1 MAFYRISRT
10 MPNGWNMRLD
20 FISYDG
26 SFSDTVTNLPEI
38 VITEIGAL
46 TAEFDS
52 LPYGLMN
59 PMTFGFTLIWNKLPA
74 TMQSKLET
82 EGTDPSLR
90 RNTWYLYTDRGTN
103 GATYSLEFVG
113 CEDNIEALELQPL
126 DNGMFGYNVELVDAA
141 YFWLKTITGAD
152 VWPGNATSQPS
163 EVNVWQIKL
172 PGSDVEQLH
181 LLGAVGLNGTF
192 VKLVDLLDQYNNT
205 SVNFTSRIT
214 HCAAASGNFDYGNK
228 LKDVFTQAVSWY
240 APKNITSLPREAA
253 TNPMTNN
260 PSLKDEIWVC
270 SAIYPNNSTTKVGGL
285 FSSQDKYGIA
295 NANISAYDVL
305 RDFCEQSAVRV
316 GYRFAYTGSGG
327 TTQIRVIFDVKTIT
341 EGRDASGSD
350 ETLSLESALTYSS
363 ITKRGD
369 NILKAEVRFETE
381 SDKDA
386 TDIVKIERGARASR
400 SYNIEPRLH
409 NMPVHIADTNPSQ
422 TWPLYKAPMKQTNQM
437 YVRGN
442 YYAPPNG
449 NPSNFIKL
457 HEKTAIRYG
466 LDGGESITV
475 NVTSLEYPAGATNF
489 PTNAEKQASYYLKLN
504 DSQVNSSLSAALCTL
519 LLHVFADED
528 NAIVEVEWP
537 LKLSSKL
544 MPDYVAG
551 KYTLTDGAATEF
563 TTINWSKAMPTSIS
577 IDLMQ
582 GKATHRYFMVKQ

>member
-1 MAFYRISRT
+1 MAYYRISRAL
-10 MPNGWNMRLD
+10 PNGWNMRLD

-26 SFSDTVTNLPEI
+26 SFSDTIENLPEI
-38 VITEIGAL
+38 VLTEIGSL

-59 PMTFGFTLIWNKLPA
+59 PMTFGFNLIWNKLPD
-74 TMQSKLET
+74 TMQTRLENGYDEPT
-82 EGTDPSLR
+82 PGAYR

-103 GATYSLEFVG
+103 GATYTLEFVG

-126 DNGMFGYNVELVDAA
+126 DNGMFGYNVELVDAC

-192 VKLVDLLDQYNNT
+192 VKMVDLLDQYNNT

-214 HCAAASGNFDYGNK
+214 HCAAAGGNFDYGNK
-228 LKDVFTQAVSWY
+228 LKDIFTQAVSWY
-240 APKNITSLPREAA
+240 APANITSLPRTAGVS
-253 TNPMTNN
+253 
-260 PSLKDEIWVC
+260 SLAKDEVWVC
-270 SAIYPNNSTTKVGGL
+270 SAIYPNNSTTAVGGL

-295 NANISAYDVL
+295 NANTSAYDVL

-316 GYRFAYTGSGG
+316 GYRFTYTGSAGA
-327 TTQIRVIFDVKTIT
+327 TQIRVVFDVKTIT

-350 ETLSLESALTYSS
+350 ESLALTSALTYSN

-381 SDKDA
+381 SDRDA

-409 NMPVHIADTNPSQ
+409 NMPVHIADTNPDRK
-422 TWPLYKAPMKQTNQM
+422 WPLFKAPMKQTNQM

-442 YYAPPNG
+442 YYSAPNG
-449 NPSNFIKL
+449 NQSNFIKL

-466 LDGGESITV
+466 LGGGENISV
-475 NVTSLEYPAGATNF
+475 NVTSLEYPAGATDF
-489 PTNAEKQASYYLKLN
+489 PTNTEKQASYYLKLN

-519 LLHVFADED
+519 LLHVFANEN

-537 LKLSSKL
+537 LKLSTKL
-544 MPDYVAG
+544 MPDYVTG
-551 KYTLTDGAATEF
+551 KYTLTGGAATEF

-577 IDLMQ
+577 VDLMT
-582 GKATHRYFMVKQ
+582 GKATHRYFMVKV